1 LTLQLV
7 KRELE
12 ISKLQESIAKT
23 IEEKVTGEQRR
34 YWLNELLKAIKKELG
49 LETDD
54 KTALSEK
61 FRERIEAKK
70 DKCPPHV
77 LQVIEEELTK
87 LQLLEAS
94 SSEFSVTRNYLD
106 WLTAVPWGDYSDENF
121 DVHHA
126 QCILDEDHYGLAD
139 VKERILEFIA
149 VGKLRGSSQGLIIP
163 SYFILN
169 ECCYYP
175 CIHICY
181 SYS

>member
-1 LTLQLV
+1 M
-7 KRELE
+7 
-12 ISKLQESIAKT
+12 
-23 IEEKVTGEQRR
+23 
-34 YWLNELLKAIKKELG
+34 
-49 LETDD
+49 ETDD
-54 KTALSEK
+54 KTALSGLFFKTWYFVVVPTKNRFAIIYLADK

-106 WLTAVPWGDYSDENF
+106 WLTVLPWGDYRFVLSVFFLEYIGWIDMSLCVGFSVYGSDENF

-126 QCILDEDHYGLAD
+126 QHILDEDHYGLAD

-149 VGKLRGSSQGLIIP
+149 VGKLRGSSQGLIC
-163 SYFILN
+163 SIL
-169 ECCYYP
+169 
-175 CIHICY
+175 
-181 SYS
+181 